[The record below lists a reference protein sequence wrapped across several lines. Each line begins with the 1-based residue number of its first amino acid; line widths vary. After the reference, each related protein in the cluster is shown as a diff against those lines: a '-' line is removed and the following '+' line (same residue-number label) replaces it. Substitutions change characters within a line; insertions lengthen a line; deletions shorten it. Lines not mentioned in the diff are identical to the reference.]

1 MLNIVSVSHRL
12 DANSRDYL
20 KEIEL
25 NNIEKKGIYALIT
38 CKLETAAFVY
48 MLAWAT
54 GLELMLLHHLLT
66 GRQKHCW

>member
-12 DANSRDYL
+12 DANSRDHL

-25 NNIEKKGIYALIT
+25 NRITLKKKGIYALIT

-48 MLAWAT
+48 MLAWAR
-54 GLELMLLHHLLT
+54 HY
-66 GRQKHCW
+66 QDWS